1 LNLSNLTIEE
11 QKELEH
17 LLESEYLD
25 KVRNSYVDYVE
36 YVHEGQWLKSKHL
49 ELVCNTV
56 QNFLEDKLINKK
68 GQVCNVLLIA
78 IPPQH
83 GKSQTITET
92 LPSWYLGKHPD
103 KRIIEVSYGDDLA
116 RKFGRR
122 NKQKINEYG
131 KKLFNI
137 EISSDTRSDT
147 EFEIKGQR
155 GSMIS
160 RGIMAGLTGQPGD
173 LICIDDPIKNR
184 QESDSETY
192 RERIWEEWL
201 NSIKTRLSAKGKV
214 IIIQTRWHEDDLSGR
229 ILKDGTEK
237 YYELNIPCEA
247 EENDILGRNVG
258 DALFPEIGKDN
269 EWLQDFKKSYIG
281 GQGSRAWNALFQ
293 GKPVSQE
300 GNLLKREW
308 WQYYDKLPPMV
319 RKIIS
324 VDAAFKGDSNSD
336 FVVIQVWGKTGANM
350 YLIDQH
356 KARMDFPTTLQAI
369 RNMIKKHPDAHAKFI
384 EDKANGS
391 AIVSMLRR
399 EIGGIIPVN
408 PQGGKVSRVNSVS
421 AYIESGN
428 VYLPRSIHWLDD
440 FLNEAS
446 AFPNGKN
453 DDSIDAM
460 SQALNR
466 LIYYYADIPEASD
479 PDNPTP
485 QERHQSAVNTMTGG
499 KNPSFISR
507 W

>member
-1 LNLSNLTIEE
+1 MSGLTPQE
-11 QKELEH
+11 QKELIA
-17 LLESEYLD
+17 LLELKQLE

-36 YVHEGQWLKSKHL
+36 FVHESQWIRGKHL
-49 ELVCNTV
+49 ALVCNTV
-56 QNFLEDKLINKK
+56 QDFLEDKVINSK
-68 GQVCNVLLIA
+68 GKICNVLLIA
-78 IPPQH
+78 MPPQH
-83 GKSQTITET
+83 GKSQSITET
-92 LPSWYLGKHPD
+92 LPSWYLGKYPN
-103 KRIIEVSYGDDLA
+103 KRVIEVSYGDDLA

-147 EFEIKGQR
+147 EFEIKGNR

-160 RGIMAGLTGQPGD
+160 RGIMAGLTGQPSD
-173 LICIDDPIKNR
+173 LTIVDDPVKNR
-184 QESDSETY
+184 QEADSETY

-214 IIIQTRWHEDDLSGR
+214 IVIQTRWHEDDLSGR
-229 ILKDGTEK
+229 IIKEGTEK

-269 EWLQDFKKSYIG
+269 EWLQEFKKSYIG

-293 GKPVSQE
+293 GKPVSID
-300 GNLLKREW
+300 GNLIKREW
-308 WQYYDKLPPMV
+308 WQFYDKLPRIV
-319 RKIIS
+319 TKIIS
-324 VDAAFKGDSNSD
+324 IDAAFKGESTSD
-336 FVVIQVWGKTGANM
+336 FVVIQIWGKTGTGM

-356 KARMDFPTTLQAI
+356 KARMDFPTTLTAI
-369 RNMIKKHPDAHAKFI
+369 RNMIKKHPDATAKFI

-391 AIVSMLRR
+391 AIISVLRR
-399 EIGGIIPVN
+399 DIGGIIPVN
-408 PQGGKVSRVNSVS
+408 PIGGKVARVNAVS
-421 AYIESGN
+421 PYIESGN
-428 VYLPRSIHWLDD
+428 VYLPRSVYWVDD

-453 DDSIDAM
+453 DDQIDAM

-466 LIYYYADIPEASD
+466 FIFYYAEIPIESD
-479 PDNPTP
+479 PDNPSP
-485 QERHQSAVNTMTGG
+485 QEKHQKMINEMTGG
-499 KNPSFISR
+499 KPPSFINK
-507 W
+507 WG

>member
-1 LNLSNLTIEE
+1 MFGITKEE
-11 QKELEH
+11 QIELQR
-17 LLESEYLD
+17 LLELKLVD
-25 KVRNSYVDYVE
+25 KVRNSYIDYVE
-36 YVHEGQWLKSKHL
+36 YVHEGQWKRGKHL
-49 ELVCNTV
+49 ELICKTV
-56 QNFLEDKLINKK
+56 QEFLDDKLINDK
-68 GQVCNVLLIA
+68 GQICNVLLIA
-78 IPPQH
+78 VPPQH
-83 GKSQTITET
+83 GKSQSITET
-92 LPSWYLGKHPD
+92 LPSWYLGRNPN

-137 EISSDTRSDT
+137 EISNDTRSDT
-147 EFEIKGQR
+147 EFEIKDHK

-160 RGIMAGLTGQPGD
+160 RGIMAGLTGQPSD
-173 LICIDDPIKNR
+173 LSIIDDPVKNR
-184 QESDSETY
+184 QEADSETY

-214 IIIQTRWHEDDLSGR
+214 IVIQTRWHEDDLSGR
-229 ILKDGTEK
+229 IIREGTEK

-269 EWLQDFKKSYIG
+269 EWLADFKKSYIG

-293 GKPVSQE
+293 GRPVSQD
-300 GNLLKREW
+300 GNLIKREW
-308 WQYYDKLPPMV
+308 WKYYTVLPRV
-319 RKIIS
+319 AVKILS
-324 VDAAFKGDSNSD
+324 VDATFKDKDDSD
-336 FVVIQVWGKTGANM
+336 FVVIQVWGKIGANM
-350 YLIDQH
+350 YLIDQVRG
-356 KARMDFPTTLQAI
+356 RMDFIKTLAAI
-369 RNMIKKHPDAHAKFI
+369 EDMLKKHPDCTAKLI

-391 AIVSMLRR
+391 AIISMLRNKV
-399 EIGGIIPVN
+399 GGIIPVN
-408 PQGGKVSRVNSVS
+408 PIGGKVARVQAILPN
-421 AYIESGN
+421 IESGN
-428 VYLPRSIHWLDD
+428 VYLPENAIWLQD

-453 DDSIDAM
+453 DDQIDCA

-466 LIYYYADIPEASD
+466 LIFRYAEIPLPSD

-485 QERHQSAVNTMTGG
+485 EEKYQKMVNTITGG
-499 KNPSFISR
+499 KPPSFLNN

>member
-1 LNLSNLTIEE
+1 MSALTPHE
-11 QKELEH
+11 QKELQR
-17 LLESEYLD
+17 LLELRFKEKAKENYLD
-25 KVRNSYVDYVE
+25 YVDYV
-36 YVHEGQWLKSKHL
+36 HEGHWIRGKHL
-49 ELVCNTV
+49 VLVCNTV
-56 QNFLEDKLINKK
+56 QKFLENKLTNDK
-68 GQVCNVLLIA
+68 GQICSVLIVSM
-78 IPPQH
+78 PPQH
-83 GKSQTITET
+83 GKSQSITET
-92 LPSWYLGKHPD
+92 LPSWYLGKYPS

-131 KKLFNI
+131 QKLFNV
-137 EISSDTRSDT
+137 EISNESRSDT
-147 EFEIKGQR
+147 EFELKDHR

-173 LICIDDPIKNR
+173 LIIVDDPIKNR
-184 QESDSETY
+184 QEADSETY

-214 IIIQTRWHEDDLSGR
+214 IVIQTRWHEDDLSGR
-229 ILKDGTEK
+229 IIREGTEK

-293 GKPVSQE
+293 GRPVSAE
-300 GNLLKREW
+300 GNLIKREW
-308 WQYYDKLPPMV
+308 WQFYDGLP
-319 RKIIS
+319 RIATKILSI
-324 VDAAFKGDSNSD
+324 DAAFKGESTSD

-369 RNMIKKHPDAHAKFI
+369 RNMIKKHPDAHAKFV

-391 AIVSMLRR
+391 AIISMLRR
-399 EIGGIIPVN
+399 EIGGVIPVN
-408 PQGGKVSRVNSVS
+408 PQGGKVARVNSVS

-428 VYLPRSIHWLDD
+428 VYLPRSVHWIDD

-453 DDSIDAM
+453 DDQVDAM

-466 LIYYYADIPEASD
+466 FIYYYAEIPVESD

-485 QERHQSAVNTMTGG
+485 EEKYHKMVNTITGG
-499 KNPSFISR
+499 KPPSFINK
-507 W
+507 WG